1 MTAFRVLVAV
11 GLAAIL
17 AGTSYAL
24 RPLDVEAV
32 EPPFDVTALRSEVAG
47 LRAALYVA
55 DQQACLNVGVM
66 RTVPPPTKRGRR

>member
-1 MTAFRVLVAV
+1 MTPFRILVAV
-11 GLAAIL
+11 GVAAIL
-17 AGTSYAL
+17 AGTENAL

-55 DQQACLNVGVM
+55 EGQACPNLGVHP
-66 RTVPPPTKRGRR
+66 VPPPTKRGRR